1 MSSPRWCNCSVP
13 TDCRGTNLSPQ
24 DHPVAFVDRDAER
37 SFLDGILR
45 RNGPTPGE
53 LVLLYGRRRIGKS
66 RLLLHWAESCDLPFV
81 YWVADREG
89 ATLQRRKLYA
99 RVAGLK
105 LHQAP
110 LFDSWAE
117 LWDALATLL
126 EGRPP
131 QVLILDEL
139 PYAAESDP
147 AMLSS
152 LQNAWDRRLQHL
164 DLVVALCGSQVRTME
179 ALQSRQSPLF
189 GRLTGQWRLG
199 PLPFD
204 ALGEFLP
211 SWSMADRVRTWAI
224 VGGVPAYLQWL
235 DARRSLLENLRD
247 VVLAP
252 GSMFVAEPMFLLYDE
267 VRDPRSYLSI
277 LRAIGSGS
285 HSLDEVARTCLINKA
300 HLSSYLATLQE
311 LGLVERRLPA
321 TLTPAAR
328 AKSRRGRY
336 HLCDPYFRF
345 YFRFIAPNADL
356 LPFDRRP
363 TLEAIRQGLPGFVG
377 ETAFEELARQWVM
390 TAGRAGR
397 LGFVPSQV
405 GAHWSRKVQV
415 DVVAAD
421 HATRNLVIGECKWGA
436 APVEVSAVQKLLE
449 HTGPRLLG
457 ELPDGGDG
465 WLPSYVFFARGG
477 FTEGASRALAQVG
490 AEAVDLDGLEAGL
503 RGSSPRV

>member
-1 MSSPRWCNCSVP
+1 MSSPHWRAPSVLP
-13 TDCRGTNLSPQ
+13 GRRGGNLSRQ
-24 DHPVAFVDRDAER
+24 DRPVGFVDRDADR
-37 SFLDGILR
+37 SFLDGILHR
-45 RNGPTPGE
+45 EGPTPGE

-66 RLLLHWAESCDLPFV
+66 RLLLHWAEACERPFV

-152 LQNAWDRRLQHL
+152 LQNAWDHRLRHL

-179 ALQSRQSPLF
+179 ALQSQQSPLF

-204 ALGEFLP
+204 ALAEFLP
-211 SWSMADRVRTWAI
+211 SWSMPDRVRTWAI
-224 VGGVPAYLQWL
+224 VGGVPAYLEWL
-235 DARRSLLENLRD
+235 DPRRSLLENLRD
-247 VVLAP
+247 VMLTP

-285 HSLDEVARTCLINKA
+285 HSLDDIARTCLINKA

-311 LGLVERRLPA
+311 LGLVERLLPA
-321 TLTPAAR
+321 TLAPAAR

-345 YFRFIAPNADL
+345 YFRFVAPNADL
-356 LPFDRRP
+356 LPFDRGP
-363 TLEAIRQGLPGFVG
+363 TLEAIRHGLPGFVG
-377 ETAFEELARQWVM
+377 ATAFEELAREWVM
-390 TAGRAGR
+390 AAGRMGR
-397 LGFVPSQV
+397 FGFVPTRA
-405 GAHWSRKVQV
+405 GAHWSRNVQV
-415 DVVAAD
+415 DVVATD

-436 APVEVSAVQKLLE
+436 APVELSTVRKLLD
-449 HTGPRLLG
+449 HTGPKLLG
-457 ELPDGGDG
+457 ELPEGGDG
-465 WLPSYVFFARGG
+465 WLPSYVLFARGG
-477 FTEGASRALAQVG
+477 FTEGARQALARAG
-490 AEAVDLDGLEAGL
+490 AEAVDLAGLEAGL
-503 RGSSPRV
+503 RRSGPSA